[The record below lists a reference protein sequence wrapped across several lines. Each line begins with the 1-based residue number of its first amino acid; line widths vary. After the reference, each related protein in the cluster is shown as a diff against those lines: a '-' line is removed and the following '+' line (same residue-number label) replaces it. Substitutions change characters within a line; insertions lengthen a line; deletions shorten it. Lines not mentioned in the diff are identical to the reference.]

1 MPKSLRFYKRVNCPS
16 CGKELIRL
24 EPYEGKTCRFW
35 CDDCNLDIE
44 ITDNNEYEDLAKLI
58 SKNKEKESN

>member
-24 EPYEGKTCRFW
+24 EPYEDKICRFW
-35 CDDCNLDIE
+35 CDDCDLDIE
-44 ITDNNEYEDLAKLI
+44 ITDNNEYTELEELI
-58 SKNKEKESN
+58 KKEKESK